1 MAKPLGS
8 DKRPLGQ
15 AQHLKL
21 AKRPIG
27 WYLIWHMFGEIKN
40 QQGEKIDYSVHAG
53 ESRSDFIAII
63 GHGVT
68 GNKDRPFILAL
79 AEGLEAAGIP
89 TLRMSFAGN
98 GGSGGR
104 FVDCTISKE
113 TEDLGSVIDA
123 VGERKICYIGHSMG
137 GAVGVKRTS
146 SDARIDALVSL
157 AGMVHTQ
164 EFAQREFGEETPDEG
179 CMWEEESCPLS
190 STYMNDMAAL
200 NSLADLGGQITVP
213 WLLVHGTED
222 DVVPIID
229 SNDIIAKATNNPEF
243 FEIAGADHVFSDEA
257 LPVMVAKVVE
267 WVKAQAG

>member
-1 MAKPLGS
+1 
-8 DKRPLGQ
+8 
-15 AQHLKL
+15 LKL
-21 AKRPIG
+21 AKRLVA
-27 WYLIWHMFGEIKN
+27 WYFNRHMFGEIRN

-53 ESRSDFIAII
+53 ESRSDFIAIV

-98 GGSGGR
+98 GGSEGR
-104 FVDCTISKE
+104 FVDSTISKE

-146 SDARIDALVSL
+146 SDSRIGALVSL

-164 EFAQREFGEETPDEG
+164 EFAQREFGEENPDDG

-190 STYMNDMAAL
+190 SAYMNDMATL
-200 NSLADLGGQITVP
+200 NSLADLGAQISVP

-222 DVVPIID
+222 DVVPIVD
-229 SNDIIAKATNNPEF
+229 SNDIIAKATNDPEF
-243 FEIAGADHVFSDEA
+243 FEIAGADHVFSDAA

-267 WVKAQAG
+267 WVKAQSC